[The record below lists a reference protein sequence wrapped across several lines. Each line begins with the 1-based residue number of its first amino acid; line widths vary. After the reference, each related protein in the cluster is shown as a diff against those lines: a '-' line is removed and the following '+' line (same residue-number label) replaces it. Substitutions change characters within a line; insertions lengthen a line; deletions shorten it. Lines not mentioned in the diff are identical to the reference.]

1 MGRLSSNA
9 ETLRAAEAFDY
20 WFFLESRSVQKV
32 ADQFQV
38 SGACVRKW
46 AAKFDWD
53 KRADEREQKIK
64 LAVSNKADAE
74 AVAARVKILA
84 IADATINRYAVRL
97 LKDQTSV
104 AAQNATQYEPTAAD
118 AARWVQLRLLITGQ
132 ATNRT
137 EVTVGAG
144 FVEAFLQMVK
154 AVLRREVP
162 RCCPTCKTDLGLPE
176 KIGAALIEASNRL
189 AADNGRDVP
198 VPPSTP
204 AAGRGGDAAD
214 EAGPLP

>member
-46 AAKFDWD
+46 VAKFDWD
-53 KRADEREQKIK
+53 KRAIEREQKIK
-64 LAVSNKADAE
+64 AAVSNRADAE

-97 LKDQTSV
+97 LKDQNEM
-104 AAQNATQYEPTAAD
+104 AKHNASQYEPTASD
-118 AARWVQLRLLITGQ
+118 AARWVQLRLLITGE
-132 ATNRT
+132 ATSRT
-137 EVTVGAG
+137 EVSVGAG

-176 KIGAALIEASNRL
+176 KIGAALIEASARL
-189 AADNGRDVP
+189 ASDNGKEVP
-198 VPPSTP
+198 TPPTT
-204 AAGRGGDAAD
+204 AAPGRGDDAD
-214 EAGPLP
+214 DAGPLP